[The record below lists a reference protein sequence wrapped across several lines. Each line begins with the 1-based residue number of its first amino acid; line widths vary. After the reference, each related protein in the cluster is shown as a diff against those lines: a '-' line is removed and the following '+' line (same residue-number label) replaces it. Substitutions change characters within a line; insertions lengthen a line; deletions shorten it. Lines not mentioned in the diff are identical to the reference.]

1 MVVATTRRRY
11 GKRVVACG
19 KRRMVVTV
27 KERLPKLLWIGELR
41 RRLDGRLRRMGS
53 VAGEGSRGL
62 GFGG

>member
-1 MVVATTRRRY
+1 
-11 GKRVVACG
+11 
-19 KRRMVVTV
+19 MVVTV

-41 RRLDGRLRRMGS
+41 RRLDGRLKRMGS